1 MKNKIK
7 IIVPFYNAGEFLEK
21 CVSSIMTQKYDNFE
35 VIFIDDCSTDG
46 SYDRLPHGDPRVRVI
61 RNDVRKTALEN
72 IHDAI
77 INYCEPN
84 DVCTLIDGDDWLINK
99 NSLSFI
105 NDFYNE
111 HDCWIMYG
119 QASWTDGRRGIARPY
134 LSKEEFDM
142 KRKLPFYISHIR
154 TFRAGL
160 YQKIQEQDPN
170 FSCMKDKNGYFYK
183 MAYDVAIMY
192 PIMEL
197 AGFEKVKYN
206 DTPLYIY
213 NRHNPISDD
222 RVNQMLQT
230 SIHEEINKKSAFNKI
245 ESFL

>member
-7 IIVPFYNAGEFLEK
+7 IITPFYNPGEFLEK
-21 CVSSIMTQKYDNFE
+21 CVSSIVTQKYDNFE
-35 VIFIDDCSTDG
+35 VIFIDDCSNDG
-46 SYDRLPHGDPRVRVI
+46 SYDKLPY
-61 RNDVRKTALEN
+61 NDSRSKIIKNEIRKTALEN
-72 IHDAI
+72 LHDAI
-77 INYCEPN
+77 MNYCEPN
-84 DVCTLIDGDDWLINK
+84 DIVVLLDGDDWLANK
-99 NSLSFI
+99 NVLSYI
-105 NDFYNE
+105 DEFYKE

-160 YQKIQEQDPN
+160 YHKIKEQDKD
-170 FSCMKDKNGYFYK
+170 FSCMKDKYGEFYK
-183 MAYDVAIMY
+183 MTYDVAIMY

-222 RVNQMLQT
+222 RVNQTLQT
-230 SIHEEINKKSAFNKI
+230 SIHSEINNKKALLKI